1 MGRELHDW
9 GFGGGRRRRGHVR
22 QAILALLAEE
32 PDNGY
37 GLMQRIEAQSGGH
50 WRPSSGSVYPTLA
63 QLEDEGLVRVSEH
76 DGGKRYEL
84 TDAGRARA
92 DEAPATSWRTAGCE
106 DGTPDLRGALKPLAV
121 AVMQVSQAGDRE
133 QLEQAAA
140 LMERTRRDLYRI
152 LAGEPS

>member
-1 MGRELHDW
+1 MIGRELHDW
-9 GFGGGRRRRGHVR
+9 GFGGGGRRRRGHVR
-22 QAILALLAEE
+22 QAILALLTEE

-37 GLMQRIEAQSGGH
+37 GLMQRIEAGSGGR
-50 WRPSSGSVYPTLA
+50 WRPSSGSIYPTLA
-63 QLEDEGLVRVSEH
+63 QLEDEGLVRMSEH

-84 TDAGRARA
+84 TDAGRTRAAETPETPWRA
-92 DEAPATSWRTAGCE
+92 DSE

-140 LMERTRRDLYRI
+140 LMERTRHDLYRI
-152 LAGEPS
+152 LAGEP